1 MPAIRPR
8 SGSAALAVLF
18 LAACTAL
25 TGLPATAE
33 PVGAFKAPTRNEHPA
48 NGVERN
54 QVAALDAPAARAAV
68 VPGGA
73 NRARPHQ
80 GYPRQTSLRVYPEDA
95 NDRSIKLGLYPYHAL
110 APKLNELQERS
121 DRISVEVVGQSTLG
135 RDLYLVTVTAPES
148 ARETREQQRWKE
160 LIEDDPVRAA
170 RDPRLRREYK
180 APIWIN
186 NNIHGDEWEGTD
198 GAMRLIEHFA
208 TTSDQATLDL
218 LERTRI
224 YFNVTANPDGRN
236 AGTRPN
242 AAGFDLN
249 RDFATASQPE
259 TRAMREIGLTTQPL
273 VMLDEH
279 GYTGDTLIEPATA
292 PHGQNY
298 EYDLYIKHAYA
309 NALGMEAAVKALG
322 YAETESVTIPFRD
335 LAPGDWDDWPPIFTP
350 MNVMYH
356 GAVGHTV
363 EIPLRVNRASYT
375 DLPVSEL
382 RRRSAINTDVAAA
395 TIRAAITYTDTNR
408 DALIAD
414 QIEFFRRGRAG
425 EAQRHIPDGYV
436 PGFGPEDRYSTTFAR
451 AWVIPSG
458 PAQRSE
464 AAAARLVDM
473 LVANDIRVTR
483 AHRGFRLGGRAYPAG
498 SYVVDMHQPK
508 RGLASAL
515 LEAGGD
521 VSQRVP
527 QMYDISG
534 WSLGLLWGATVDRVA
549 SGPVHVPGRP
559 VVAAAPT
566 GGVDAGPGRDLA
578 ITVRDGKD
586 VQAVNDLLGRGLP
599 LRRAADGVVIAPAE
613 TRAEVLEV
621 ADRYGVRFTAAPP
634 GASGTPM
641 RPQVI
646 AGAVAP
652 DELKALRDMGF
663 EVRPVNAAILNA
675 GFDWSRV
682 DTLYVSSGL
691 RYSDLNP
698 EAVAALTTFLSRG
711 GVVTR
716 GVTGAR
722 FNADAGLLA
731 ARAVA
736 GREDANGVVTVVN
749 GGGLT
754 RDALPHSFVYSPLWF
769 TDLGAGV
776 AVEQRYA
783 ADPLVAGHWL
793 PRANGTGGPADA
805 AGQASVVSGTDERGA
820 RVVLFGSEPMFRD
833 HPKGL
838 YAQTANALYWTA
850 AVPALTR

>member
-1 MPAIRPR
+1 MPTLRPR
-8 SGSAALAVLF
+8 SGSVTAAVLF

-25 TGLPATAE
+25 TSPPAAGQTT
-33 PVGAFKAPTRNEHPA
+33 APTRDGYSA
-48 NGVERN
+48 NGADRN
-54 QVAALDAPAARAAV
+54 QVAALDVPTARSAV
-68 VPGGA
+68 LATGE
-73 NRARPHQ
+73 NRVRPNQ

-95 NDRSIKLGLYPYHAL
+95 ADRSIKLGLHPYHAI
-110 APKLNELQERS
+110 APKLNALQRRS

-148 ARETREQQRWKE
+148 AREARDQLRWKE

-170 RDPRLRREYK
+170 RDRGLRRGYK

-198 GAMRLIEHFA
+198 GALRLIEHFA
-208 TTSDQATLDL
+208 TTSDRATLSL
-218 LERTRI
+218 LRRTRI
-224 YFNVTANPDGRN
+224 YFTVTANPDGRN
-236 AGTRPN
+236 AGTRQN

-259 TRAMREIGLTTQPL
+259 TRAMRDIGLSTQPL

-309 NALGMEAAVKALG
+309 NALGMEAAVNALG
-322 YAETESVTIPFRD
+322 HAETEAVTIPFRD

-363 EIPLRVNRASYT
+363 EIPLRVNRTAYT
-375 DLPVSEL
+375 DLPVTEL
-382 RRRSAINTDVAAA
+382 RRRSAINTEVATA
-395 TIRAAITYTDTNR
+395 TMRAAITYTDTHR
-408 DALIAD
+408 EALIAD
-414 QIEFFRRGRAG
+414 QIELFRRGHAG
-425 EAQRHIPDGYV
+425 EAQRFIPDGYV

-458 PAQRSE
+458 RAQRSE
-464 AAAARLVDM
+464 PAAARLVDM
-473 LVANDIRVTR
+473 LVENDIRVTR
-483 AHRGFRLGGRAYPAG
+483 AHRAFTLGGRSYPAG
-498 SYVVDMHQPK
+498 SSVVDMRQPK
-508 RGLASAL
+508 RGLVGAL

-521 VSQRVP
+521 VSLKVP

-549 SGPVHVPGRP
+549 SGPVRVPGRP

-578 ITVRDGKD
+578 ITVRDGRD
-586 VQAVNDLLGRGLP
+586 VRAVNDLLGLGLP
-599 LRRAADGVVIAPAE
+599 LRRAADGSVIAPAAA
-613 TRAEVLEV
+613 RAEVLAV
-621 ADRYGVRFTAAPP
+621 ADRHGVRFTAAAANVP
-634 GASGTPM
+634 GAPM
-641 RPQVI
+641 RRPVI
-646 AGAVAP
+646 AGALAQ

-663 EVRPVNAAILNA
+663 EVRPVTAAILNS

-691 RYSDLNP
+691 RYTDLDP
-698 EAVAALTTFLSRG
+698 AAVSALDTFLGRG
-711 GVVTR
+711 GVLTR
-716 GVTGAR
+716 GITGAR
-722 FNADAGLLA
+722 FNADAGLLD

-736 GREDANGVVTVVN
+736 GREDANGVVAVVN
-749 GGGLT
+749 GDGVAAG
-754 RDALPHSFVYSPLWF
+754 ALPHSFVYSPLWF
-769 TDLGAGV
+769 TDLGADV
-776 AVEQRYA
+776 TAEQRYA
-783 ADPLVAGHWL
+783 ATPLVAGHWL
-793 PRANGTGGPADA
+793 PRADGTGGPAA
-805 AGQASVVSGTDERGA
+805 AANQAAVVSGTDERGA

-838 YAQTANALYWTA
+838 FAQTANAVYWASTA
-850 AVPALTR
+850 PVPAR